1 LTLAAISPHN
11 QVMKRKLVFL
21 ALLVMLPLP
30 ALAADIN
37 MVFFYSPTCG
47 HCHEVMSTILPELQ
61 NQYGSRL
68 KILGLNV
75 DEPEVEAMMNL
86 ALRRYDPSL
95 SPGTPVIMIG
105 DDLLQGRNAIMARL
119 KTLVA
124 SYLASGGAD
133 WPDLPGL
140 SKYTETPQPPA
151 AAPQQAPLSERFAR
165 DKAGNTLAVIVLVVL
180 IAALPAALWPAA
192 WQKRLQVPDVLM
204 LALAGLG
211 LLIAA
216 YLAWVEMTNTAAI
229 CGPVGDCNAVQA
241 SQYALLFNFLP
252 VGLLGVIGYV
262 AILAATIGAIIGK
275 SAWRQRSNLLAFLLC
290 SFGLSFSIYLTFLE
304 PFVIGA
310 TCAWCLTSALI
321 MAALTLMSSARW
333 RGGI

>member
-1 LTLAAISPHN
+1 MP
-11 QVMKRKLVFL
+11 
-21 ALLVMLPLP
+21 
-30 ALAADIN
+30 
-37 MVFFYSPTCG
+37 
-47 HCHEVMSTILPELQ
+47 CHEVMSTILPELQ